1 VIAIDDGIPQLSGT
15 ISIRVT
21 VIDVNDNSPKFDLPS
36 PGGYD
41 VTLATDAPIGTSV
54 VKVTAIDPD
63 LGDNGLVRYR
73 FAARTQVNGKSI

>member
-1 VIAIDDGIPQLSGT
+1 MIAFDDGVPQLSGT
-15 ISIRVT
+15 ISVRVIVT
-21 VIDVNDNSPKFDLPS
+21 DVNDDSPKFDLPS

-54 VKVTAIDPD
+54 VKVTAVDPD

-73 FAARTQVNGKSI
+73 FATRTQVTN